1 MDPPPKIGTVEL
13 QARTKKTLALL
24 LVALV
29 VVVAGV
35 AATVWKLVDSAEPTL
50 PTITAYAQGETVT
63 VDPAQHCNLYL
74 EDCVE
79 NPIGRLDVPAGYPLQ
94 LSLPSEIADA
104 PWRIITVYGDTQTGQ
119 TYIEGAMFEAGAR
132 RTLTVKSSP
141 ELQLLGVEIQLPS
154 AVVDEAGEP
163 IAHAVWAVKTF

>member
-1 MDPPPKIGTVEL
+1 M

-29 VVVAGV
+29 IVVGGV

-50 PTITAYAQGETVT
+50 PTITAYARGKTVT

-79 NPIGRLDVPAGYPLQ
+79 NPIGQLDVPAQ
-94 LSLPSEIADA
+94 Q
-104 PWRIITVYGDTQTGQ
+104 WRSG
-119 TYIEGAMFEAGAR
+119 ER
-132 RTLTVKSSP
+132 RV
-141 ELQLLGVEIQLPS
+141 EVLGVQALR
-154 AVVDEAGEP
+154 DEQHRVQADQV
-163 IAHAVWAVKTF
+163 AQA